1 MGAELVERIR
11 SVVRNPSTGWVLF
24 EHGTVVFVPA
34 AEGELAEQASA
45 LLSEHGPVHA
55 GSPAGDFGVS
65 GFDWGWAVSAHH
77 PDLMTFLL
85 RADLPADSPDVQV
98 GLVGRQR
105 RDQDAAGLQVVHV
118 EPPRPGLGPSHPEQF
133 ESLEA
138 ACLAVL
144 DQPGPE
150 VFARLWEAVDKTVS
164 APLLAVLAAL
174 DPKLVEQAKR
184 RILLN
189 SGPGQLSL
197 ALLEVLWHS
206 DERAWVSSHA
216 DFSQVCEWEWL
227 DGGRHSRCRVVE
239 DWVVVAARFP
249 HQARAPI
256 DPEGPD
262 LVAGLWPESL
272 PLPGPE
278 MAQRELFVDG
288 SPTSYT
294 DWLLSGE
301 DSFTLETD
309 DLGVMVYRRRE
320 MPVRLFNPFGRLY
333 REMCWRD
340 PRALCESSRSGLE
353 VRVAG
358 GIYGLTRTR
367 LERVGAPLVATGIDH
382 NGRMKGAAAAAIQKA
397 AGPHIEA
404 AAQQAL
410 AATDRSLGTVVVTDS
425 FDLRA
430 EGIAAVAHVVSTPKH
445 TPESPG
451 WLQRAIPA
459 LLTAAVEGGWRFV
472 AVVALGTSGGISFQD
487 CARLTIDSC
496 ERWFAQDPNSRAMMI
511 TFSVPDG
518 RAYEAFS
525 KEMRQRMLKFRE
537 T

>member
-1 MGAELVERIR
+1 MAAELVERIR
-11 SVVRNPSTGWVLF
+11 SVVRHPSTGWVLF
-24 EHGTVVFVPA
+24 EHGTVVFVPEA
-34 AEGELAEQASA
+34 DGDLAEQARA
-45 LLSEHGPVHA
+45 LLREHGPVQA

-65 GFDWGWAVSAHH
+65 GFDWGWGVSAHH

-85 RADLPADSPDVQV
+85 LADLPPGSSEVQV
-98 GLVGRQR
+98 GLTGRQR
-105 RDQDAAGLQVVHV
+105 RDQDAAGLRVVHV
-118 EPPRPGLGPSHPEQF
+118 EPPRASHPVLLEQF
-133 ESLEA
+133 ESVEA

-144 DQPGPE
+144 SQPGPE
-150 VFARLWEAVDKTVS
+150 GFERLWEAVDQTVS
-164 APLLAVLAAL
+164 ARLLAVLAGL

-184 RILLN
+184 RILLG
-189 SGPGQLSL
+189 SGPGKLSL

-216 DFSQVCEWEWL
+216 DFGQVCEWEWN
-227 DGGRHSRCRVVE
+227 DGGRHVRCRVVE
-239 DWVVVAARFP
+239 EWMSLAARLP
-249 HQARAPI
+249 HQVRAPI
-256 DPEGPD
+256 EPEGPD
-262 LVAGLWPESL
+262 MVESLWPDTP

-278 MAQRELFVDG
+278 PAQRALFVDG
-288 SPTSYT
+288 SPGSYT
-294 DWLLSGE
+294 DWLLAGE

-309 DLGVMVYRRRE
+309 DLGVMIYRRRE
-320 MPVRLFNPFGRLY
+320 MPVRLSNPFGRLY

-340 PRALCESSRSGLE
+340 RRALCESSSGGLE

-425 FDLRA
+425 FELRA
-430 EGIAAVAHVVSTPKH
+430 QGIAAVAHVVSTPKH
-445 TPESPG
+445 TPASPG
-451 WLQRAIPA
+451 WLKRAIPA
-459 LLTAAVEGGWRFV
+459 LLTAAVAGDWRFV
-472 AVVALGTSGGISFQD
+472 ALVALGTSGGISFQD

-496 ERWFAQDPNSRAMMI
+496 ERWFAEDPNSRAMMI
-511 TFSVPDG
+511 TFSLPDS
-518 RAYEAFS
+518 RAYEAFA
-525 KEMRQRMLKFRE
+525 KELRQRMLKFRE
-537 T
+537 I